1 MEASPALTEIRWHG
15 RGGQGAVTAAKMV
28 AELALG
34 EGKYFQA
41 FPEYGPERSGA
52 PIVAFTRVSDE
63 PIQVYS
69 GIEHPQIVV
78 VLDSSLLK
86 IVDVTKG
93 APDDAVVLVNSERSP
108 AQLRKDSGLEGNR
121 LFTIAATR
129 IAVETIKRPIPN
141 TPMVGALTRITGLF
155 DIDDVV
161 DVPARGLRQEVP
173 AQGRRGQHR
182 RHHAQLRGGPGRMTV
197 DKKAGA
203 KKPAPLKKPAARKAP
218 AKKKPT
224 WDISDV
230 DQWGPER
237 HELGATIVEA
247 GNSVYNE
254 TGGWRSLVPE
264 IDVEKCDGCML
275 CYFYCPDA
283 SIIVE
288 DNRAT
293 GVDLEHCKGCGIC
306 AKECP
311 TKAIVMQID
320 KKE

>member
-1 MEASPALTEIRWHG
+1 MATKTSKKGEATPALTEIRWHG

-52 PIVAFTRVSDE
+52 PIVAFTRVSDT

-93 APDDAVVLVNSERSP
+93 APDDVVVLVNSERSP
-108 AQLRKDSGLEGNR
+108 AQLRKDSALKDGR
-121 LFTIAATR
+121 LYTIAATR

-161 DVPARGLRQEVP
+161 TFLREDFGKKFPPKVVEGNIAAITRSYEEV
-173 AQGRRGQHR
+173 QG
-182 RHHAQLRGGPGRMTV
+182 
-197 DKKAGA
+197 
-203 KKPAPLKKPAARKAP
+203 
-218 AKKKPT
+218 
-224 WDISDV
+224 
-230 DQWGPER
+230 E
-237 HELGATIVEA
+237 
-247 GNSVYNE
+247 
-254 TGGWRSLVPE
+254 
-264 IDVEKCDGCML
+264 
-275 CYFYCPDA
+275 
-283 SIIVE
+283 
-288 DNRAT
+288 
-293 GVDLEHCKGCGIC
+293 
-306 AKECP
+306 
-311 TKAIVMQID
+311 
-320 KKE
+320 

>member
-1 MEASPALTEIRWHG
+1 
-15 RGGQGAVTAAKMV
+15 MV

-52 PIVAFTRVSDE
+52 PIVAFTRVSDA

-93 APDDAVVLVNSERSP
+93 APDDAIVLVNSERSP
-108 AQLRKDSGLEGNR
+108 AQLRKDSGLKGNR

-161 DVPARGLRQEVP
+161 TFLREDFGKKFPPKVVEGNIAAITRSYEEV
-173 AQGRRGQHR
+173 QG
-182 RHHAQLRGGPGRMTV
+182 
-197 DKKAGA
+197 
-203 KKPAPLKKPAARKAP
+203 
-218 AKKKPT
+218 
-224 WDISDV
+224 
-230 DQWGPER
+230 E
-237 HELGATIVEA
+237 
-247 GNSVYNE
+247 
-254 TGGWRSLVPE
+254 
-264 IDVEKCDGCML
+264 
-275 CYFYCPDA
+275 
-283 SIIVE
+283 
-288 DNRAT
+288 
-293 GVDLEHCKGCGIC
+293 
-306 AKECP
+306 
-311 TKAIVMQID
+311 
-320 KKE
+320 

>member
-1 MEASPALTEIRWHG
+1 MATKTGKNKVEAAPSLTEIRWHG

-52 PIVAFTRVSDE
+52 PIVAFTRVSDA

-93 APDDAVVLVNSERSP
+93 APDDVIVLVNSERPP
-108 AQLRKDSGLEGNR
+108 AQLRKDSGLTGGR
-121 LFTIAATR
+121 LYTISATR

-161 DVPARGLRQEVP
+161 TFLREDFGKKFPPKVVEGNIAAITRSYEEV
-173 AQGRRGQHR
+173 QG
-182 RHHAQLRGGPGRMTV
+182 
-197 DKKAGA
+197 
-203 KKPAPLKKPAARKAP
+203 
-218 AKKKPT
+218 
-224 WDISDV
+224 
-230 DQWGPER
+230 E
-237 HELGATIVEA
+237 
-247 GNSVYNE
+247 
-254 TGGWRSLVPE
+254 
-264 IDVEKCDGCML
+264 
-275 CYFYCPDA
+275 
-283 SIIVE
+283 
-288 DNRAT
+288 
-293 GVDLEHCKGCGIC
+293 
-306 AKECP
+306 
-311 TKAIVMQID
+311 
-320 KKE
+320 

>member
-1 MEASPALTEIRWHG
+1 MATKTGKNTVEAAPSLTEIRWHG

-52 PIVAFTRVSDE
+52 PIVAFTRVSAT

-93 APDDAVVLVNSERSP
+93 APDDVIVLVNSERSP
-108 AQLRKDSGLEGNR
+108 AQLRKDSALKQGR
-121 LFTIAATR
+121 LYTIAATR

-161 DVPARGLRQEVP
+161 TFLREDFGKKFPPKVVEGNIAAITRSYEEV
-173 AQGRRGQHR
+173 QG
-182 RHHAQLRGGPGRMTV
+182 
-197 DKKAGA
+197 
-203 KKPAPLKKPAARKAP
+203 
-218 AKKKPT
+218 
-224 WDISDV
+224 
-230 DQWGPER
+230 E
-237 HELGATIVEA
+237 
-247 GNSVYNE
+247 
-254 TGGWRSLVPE
+254 
-264 IDVEKCDGCML
+264 
-275 CYFYCPDA
+275 
-283 SIIVE
+283 
-288 DNRAT
+288 
-293 GVDLEHCKGCGIC
+293 
-306 AKECP
+306 
-311 TKAIVMQID
+311 
-320 KKE
+320 